1 MNRNLSRI
9 LTIVTALIGVIAL
22 YFFIRIMMEGKDA
35 IEASADLQ
43 NGIVSPYIW
52 FAILL
57 LLITAFLAVVGS
69 VISILKNP
77 AALKKILISLAFLA
91 VILVISYSLADD
103 GAVYDSVGKVLK
115 DGEAGTTSK
124 LVSTGIHFSVALGLI
139 GVVLF
144 AVDFVKSLV
153 SK

>member
-1 MNRNLSRI
+1 MSKNLSRI
-9 LTIVTALIGVIAL
+9 LTIVTAIIGVVAF
-22 YFFIRIMMEGKDA
+22 YFFVRIMMEGKDA

-43 NGIVSPYIW
+43 NGIISPFIW
-52 FAILL
+52 FAVLL
-57 LLITAFLAVVGS
+57 LLITAFFSVVGS
-69 VISILKNP
+69 IGSILKNP

-91 VILVISYSLADD
+91 VIFVISYVLAND
-103 GAVYDSVGKVLK
+103 GAVYDGVGNILK

-124 LVSTGIHFSVALGLI
+124 LVSTGINFSMALGLI